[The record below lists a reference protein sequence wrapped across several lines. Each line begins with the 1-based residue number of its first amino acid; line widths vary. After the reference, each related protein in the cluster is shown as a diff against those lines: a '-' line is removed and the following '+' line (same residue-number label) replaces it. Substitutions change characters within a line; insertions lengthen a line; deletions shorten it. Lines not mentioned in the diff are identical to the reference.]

1 MLVACAGCCW
11 MHLETNYKKKRGGGR
26 NELREELASLQAGMK
41 DSRDHEEIQR
51 FVELE
56 EATISQ
62 SQLIK
67 YTIKKCFQ
75 Q

>member
-11 MHLETNYKKKRGGGR
+11 MHLETNYKKKKRER